1 MEYILSVA
9 VFFLLAIGLM
19 YAVSS
24 EGSNPTRQQMR
35 NRIKMQRRWK
45 RFKRTLKVDEVLAPF
60 IGGLILIFFVLVF
73 TFKLNGVIIGE
84 SKKFAIFSFP
94 DGRTVKYE
102 EDTILSNNLMIL
114 DIFSDRVYI
123 KINDVEHSLD
133 LNNNLIKTEG

>member
-1 MEYILSVA
+1 MNI
-9 VFFLLAIGLM
+9 
-19 YAVSS
+19 
-24 EGSNPTRQQMR
+24 N
-35 NRIKMQRRWK
+35 K
-45 RFKRTLKVDEVLAPF
+45 
-60 IGGLILIFFVLVF
+60 ILIAFLFLFLSFLSPVTAEDIKDLPDEELPAINPFLGGAGAGSTNGEGLSTDGITQSGGVSLKN
-73 TFKLNGVIIGE
+73 FKLNGVIIGE
-84 SKKFAIFSFP
+84 SKKFAIFSYP

>member
-1 MEYILSVA
+1 MGDSPSVNTKSKS
-9 VFFLLAIGLM
+9 L
-19 YAVSS
+19 Y
-24 EGSNPTRQQMR
+24 
-35 NRIKMQRRWK
+35 
-45 RFKRTLKVDEVLAPF
+45 
-60 IGGLILIFFVLVF
+60 
-73 TFKLNGVIIGE
+73 KLNGVIIGE